1 MAKSHRNLTP
11 LLLLPAD
18 LLGWLFELLGLHGLN
33 LRATCRHLSQHPLSE
48 GVALAHKVIKVGPS
62 IPLRMHV
69 PRRTTRGVAHSRWD
83 YFGYRA
89 SLVWR
94 TEWALAL
101 KDIDAAPIRALLDA
115 HAAFPPD
122 DKYLVRDGWIGAT
135 EVQRWYMSVGE
146 RAREESEVPARG
158 RGSPFRVRPTLHT
171 AHARLALFKAVEARL
186 WDVIRGVDLERPM
199 SEQETVAVVKRILTR
214 TPVDNDQC
222 FFFTFQGWLRY
233 TPLLLAAER
242 HNLPL
247 VKYLARRAD
256 TDLRATSRGGNNA
269 YAICKNAMWRNG
281 KSEHEIAASPV
292 LHYLRSECWCYEQ
305 PYRCEGR

>member
-1 MAKSHRNLTP
+1 MMAKCHRNLTP
-11 LLLLPAD
+11 LPPLLLLPPD

-122 DKYLVRDGWIGAT
+122 DCWPVRAGWIGAGGGRRPGGGRPRHRD
-135 EVQRWYMSVGE
+135 RWCHRRSRPGA
-146 RAREESEVPARG
+146 ARRG
-158 RGSPFRVRPTLHT
+158 RPRGGRDRGRVVRRGPRRSRVR
-171 AHARLALFKAVEARL
+171 
-186 WDVIRGVDLERPM
+186 
-199 SEQETVAVVKRILTR
+199 TVCGA
-214 TPVDNDQC
+214 
-222 FFFTFQGWLRY
+222 
-233 TPLLLAAER
+233 
-242 HNLPL
+242 
-247 VKYLARRAD
+247 
-256 TDLRATSRGGNNA
+256 
-269 YAICKNAMWRNG
+269 
-281 KSEHEIAASPV
+281 
-292 LHYLRSECWCYEQ
+292 
-305 PYRCEGR
+305 GR